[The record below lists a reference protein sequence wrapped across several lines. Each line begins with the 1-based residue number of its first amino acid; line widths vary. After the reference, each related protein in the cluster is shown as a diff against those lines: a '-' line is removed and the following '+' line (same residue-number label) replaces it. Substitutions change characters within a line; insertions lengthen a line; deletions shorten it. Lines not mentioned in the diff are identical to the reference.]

1 MQGIADWLASIGLNE
16 YAQRFAENAI
26 DVSDVHRLTPQD
38 LQNLG
43 IPAQHRQQILNA
55 IAQLSRSGTSEAHAL
70 PRNDA
75 ERRQLTIMFCDLVG
89 SSALSARLD
98 PEDFR
103 KVLIAY
109 NTCVTNVVRHHNG
122 NVVRYMGDGVLA
134 YFGYPQAEEE
144 SAIRATHAGLALA
157 DAVGALQGDIGVEL
171 QVRVGIATGVVVV
184 GDLVGD
190 GMVREQAAIGQTPN
204 LAARL
209 QKLASP
215 GTVLI
220 DANTQHLTGGH
231 FDYRD
236 LGQRVPKGWP
246 DPVRV
251 WHVTGASGVK
261 SRFEARHK
269 TKLPPL
275 LGRDVEMELLLSNW
289 RDTGR
294 NEGRV
299 AILSANRGSANRIL
313 HSRSMSDCGMNR
325 TSRCAITARCTI
337 PTRRCSR
344 SLANSSTQQA
354 LNAAIRQPKSS
365 PSSKRFWHDP
375 QQIPS
380 T

>member
-43 IPAQHRQQILNA
+43 IPAQHRQQILDA
-55 IAQLSRSGTSEAHAL
+55 IAQLNRAGASEADAL

-109 NTCVTNVVRHHNG
+109 NKCVTDVVRHHNG

-144 SAIRATHAGLALA
+144 SAIQATRAGLALV
-157 DAVGALQGDIGVEL
+157 DAVGALQSEIGVEL
-171 QVRVGIATGVVVV
+171 QIRVGIATGVVVV

-190 GMVREQAAIGQTPN
+190 GVVREQAAIGQTPN

-215 GTVLI
+215 GAVLI
-220 DANTQHLTGGH
+220 DANSQRLTGGH
-231 FDYRD
+231 FDYHD
-236 LGQRVPKGWP
+236 LGLRVLKGWP

-251 WHVTGASGVK
+251 
-261 SRFEARHK
+261 
-269 TKLPPL
+269 
-275 LGRDVEMELLLSNW
+275 
-289 RDTGR
+289 
-294 NEGRV
+294 
-299 AILSANRGSANRIL
+299 
-313 HSRSMSDCGMNR
+313 
-325 TSRCAITARCTI
+325 
-337 PTRRCSR
+337 
-344 SLANSSTQQA
+344 
-354 LNAAIRQPKSS
+354 
-365 PSSKRFWHDP
+365 
-375 QQIPS
+375 
-380 T
+380 